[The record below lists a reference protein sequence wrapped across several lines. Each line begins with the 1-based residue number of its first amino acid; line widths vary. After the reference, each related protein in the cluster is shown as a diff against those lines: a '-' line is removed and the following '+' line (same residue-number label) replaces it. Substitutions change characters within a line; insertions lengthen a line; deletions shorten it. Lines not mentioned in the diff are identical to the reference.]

1 MKISIGSDHAGFEYK
16 ALLKKYL
23 EAKNIELIDEGT
35 YSPEPVDYPDFASKV
50 GHRVADKEVDF
61 GIVICGTGIGVSIAA
76 NKVHGVRAAVIG
88 NAFTAASA
96 KNHNHANVVAFGS
109 RVNTIEE
116 VKSFL
121 DIYMNAEESKEVRHL
136 NRIRKISDLEE

>member
-16 ALLKKYL
+16 ELLKKYL
-23 EAKNIELIDEGT
+23 ERKDVELIDEGT
-35 YSPEPVDYPDFASKV
+35 YSPESVDYPDFASKV
-50 GHRVADKEVDF
+50 GHRVANKKVDF

-76 NKVHGVRAAVIG
+76 NKVRGIRAAVIG
-88 NAFTAASA
+88 NAFTAESA
-96 KNHNHANVVAFGS
+96 KSHNHANVVAFGS

-121 DIYMNAEESKEVRHL
+121 DIYMNTKASNEIRHL
-136 NRIRKISDLEE
+136 NRINKISDLEG